1 MAALQPSAI
10 RQLYLGVPV
19 EAESLHQNPAWKA
32 WNLLSPSLDLMA
44 TYYEPHSVLNRKMH
58 RYCLLPKATIQV
70 MGQSSPP
77 LSHNPGTLTDS
88 PCALTPPWPPSW
100 R

>member
-44 TYYEPHSVLNRKMH
+44 TYYEPHSLLNRKMH
-58 RYCLLPKATIQV
+58 RYCLLPKAIVQV
-70 MGQSSPP
+70 TSQSSPP
-77 LSHNPGTLTDS
+77 LSHNPRTLTDS